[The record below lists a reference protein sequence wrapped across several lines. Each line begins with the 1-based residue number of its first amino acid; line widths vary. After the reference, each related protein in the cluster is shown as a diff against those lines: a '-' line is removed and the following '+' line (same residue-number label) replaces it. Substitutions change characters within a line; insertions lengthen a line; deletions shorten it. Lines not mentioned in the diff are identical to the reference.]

1 LKSRQNKTKEVKEVM
16 MNLAPA
22 YEQWLQQTREDTQLE
37 IARRMLRKNMPL
49 AEIAELTGLA
59 IATLQSLS
67 NQSN

>member
-1 LKSRQNKTKEVKEVM
+1 M